1 MKGWLW
7 VQMRQLVRKGLWISG
22 PAVTETPRTLHPGLW
37 QVLSVSVQ
45 QVCRLFYYL
54 SLILHPQVTL
64 HHVMLPGIHF
74 GPWAADV
81 PLSSWSLRWKPCPEA
96 ALSTS
101 IPVPNWPKS
110 KENLSDN
117 SCMDF
122 QGKAVYSKVV
132 TQKEKNQSESHREEA
147 ECSPLGGVLHLAVCL
162 FETWPRVSSEPG
174 VLGPPGGARAWG
186 RMGWSTF
193 SLLELWRHRQRCWSL
208 PFLLLTLTM
217 ASGSTLSSSRSEV
230 REQYTAPV
238 SPFLRAFKFMVTF
251 LAFTWDHREVNLLS
265 WSFMNV
271 FSRVPH
277 GCTLRQRAVQLC
289 VTEDIDAQGCVVPT
303 TSTNE
308 CLAAASACN
317 PSAGSWARVFF

>member
-74 GPWAADV
+74 GPWAAAV

-147 ECSPLGGVLHLAVCL
+147 ECSPLGDVLHLAVCL
-162 FETWPRVSSEPG
+162 FETWPRVPSEPG

-186 RMGWSTF
+186 RAGWGGVPSPSWNSEGIGNVAGACLF
-193 SLLELWRHRQRCWSL
+193 SSWPWLWHQGQHCPLQGQRLES
-208 PFLLLTLTM
+208 
-217 ASGSTLSSSRSEV
+217 STLHLCH
-230 REQYTAPV
+230 
-238 SPFLRAFKFMVTF
+238 PF
-251 LAFTWDHREVNLLS
+251 
-265 WSFMNV
+265 
-271 FSRVPH
+271 
-277 GCTLRQRAVQLC
+277 
-289 VTEDIDAQGCVVPT
+289 
-303 TSTNE
+303 
-308 CLAAASACN
+308 
-317 PSAGSWARVFF
+317 